1 MLSVFI
7 QYCCK
12 LHAIRISV
20 KHIIVIIYYRC
31 ITTAGTVDSSSVW
44 RLAWQ
49 TRVKHIIAFD
59 DNYVS
64 TVLHYSTLM
73 LFLLCYNRYK
83 MP

>member
-12 LHAIRISV
+12 LHAIRIGDN
-20 KHIIVIIYYRC
+20 HIIVIIYNRC
-31 ITTAGTVDSSSVW
+31 ITTAGTVDRSSVW

-59 DNYVS
+59 DNHVS
-64 TVLHYSTLM
+64 TVLQEALIDNH
-73 LFLLCYNRYK
+73 FCYT
-83 MP
+83 M